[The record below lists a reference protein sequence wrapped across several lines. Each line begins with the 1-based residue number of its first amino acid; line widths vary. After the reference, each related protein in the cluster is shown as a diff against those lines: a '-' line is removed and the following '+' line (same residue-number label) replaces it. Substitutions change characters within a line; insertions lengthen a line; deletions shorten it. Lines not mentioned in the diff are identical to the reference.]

1 MEIIDFME
9 TPSNLIE
16 DANDYADLW
25 GVPYEGPRENP
36 RSLSSPKAEKFESG
50 KNGHVGGVMAST
62 DRVSYTIRW
71 SRIKIFLGIS
81 NELEACLGSGG
92 RSTRKS

>member
-36 RSLSSPKAEKFESG
+36 RSLSSPKAEKFE
-50 KNGHVGGVMAST
+50 K
-62 DRVSYTIRW
+62 
-71 SRIKIFLGIS
+71 
-81 NELEACLGSGG
+81 
-92 RSTRKS
+92 